1 MPSAGQGVVG
11 FLMTTGWYRPL
22 MAVAAL
28 SMALLGAFSML
39 ALGGSRPASA
49 AYGHYTI
56 EISDTGVNPETCSIN
71 REDEVVWK
79 NIGSQVHR
87 IIKPDA
93 GVNSPPLFDSGDI
106 APGETSSPAIFSSGS
121 KWPYYDQYNP
131 SIKGTIITPGRA
143 ESQTVSCSPLAPTPT
158 PTPTRAPATATPTPI
173 LPAGCKW
180 VGCAVAVA
188 VSYD

>member
-1 MPSAGQGVVG
+1 VG
-11 FLMTTGWYRPL
+11 FSMTTGWYRPL

-28 SMALLGAFSML
+28 WMALLGAFSML
-39 ALGGSRPASA
+39 FLGGSRPVSA

-56 EISDTGVNPETCSIN
+56 EISDTGVNPATCNIS
-71 REDEVVWK
+71 RGDEVVWK

-106 APGETSSPAIFSSGS
+106 APGETSSPARFDAGS
-121 KWPYYDQYNP
+121 KWPYYDQYNQN
-131 SIKGTIITPGRA
+131 IKGMIITPGTA
-143 ESQTVSCSPLAPTPT
+143 ESQAANCSPLPPTPT
-158 PTPTRAPATATPTPI
+158 PTPTRAPATPTPAPI
-173 LPAGCKW
+173 MPAGCRW

-188 VSYD
+188 ISSE